1 MSDSSISDF
10 LIKRFGSLTEVQ
22 KQAIPL
28 VHQGKNVLIIA
39 PTGSGKTETA
49 VIPVM
54 HKIKEQNMNGIAA
67 IYITPLRALN
77 RDMLKRLSEYADELG
92 ISISVRHG
100 DTTTSERSL
109 QAKNPPKLL
118 ITTPET
124 LQAILPAKVMGEH
137 LKNVRFVIIDELHE
151 LFDSKRGIQLSV
163 ALERLAE
170 RAGEF
175 QRIGLSATVSDPIQL
190 SHFLCGYRQCDIVD
204 LKYLKSM
211 QFEILY
217 PKPTKGDEQRADEL
231 QLDGSAYARLNE
243 IKKRI
248 ENEKTLIF
256 VNTRSIAEI
265 LGSRLMKVVQGVAV
279 HHGSLSKDV
288 RIQLEDDFK
297 SGRLKAL
304 VATSSLE
311 LGIDIGDVSQV
322 IQYMSPRQVARL
334 VQRTGRSGHS
344 VKGTSKGTVICAD
357 PDDVFESHA
366 LLNLIHHGVLEE
378 QEMCKNA
385 LDVLAHQI
393 AGILM
398 ETEINKKMQTGTYK
412 IVHTVAGNE
421 EPRDEIGITQ
431 LFEIIK
437 RAYPYSTLSADDFLA
452 VIDFMHDKRLLKKTE
467 RNTVHKMSSTR
478 IYYYE
483 NLSTIPSVEKYLVK
497 DTATNKV
504 ISVLDEDF
512 VSFLQVQDSF
522 ITKGLPWRILD
533 IDQDRRIVM
542 VEAAEDINAAI
553 PDWEGEEI
561 PTSFE
566 VSQEVG
572 SIKRR
577 VKELVAETLGKE
589 KIKKMDENK
598 VEEAAAHVAKHVKVH
613 SDAIVDYL
621 DMDLISNHG
630 LEYLPDDNTIL
641 IEGWN
646 EVAVMHVAGGLNANR
661 TLAEVLGHLLSTQ
674 YKSTVK
680 TLVDPYRIAFIF
692 QAKADPAVIK
702 GLLTKLARSQD
713 LDSTLQDV
721 VSRHKLFKYKFIHI
735 GKMFYLFKE
744 APRISDSFIQYF
756 QGSPVYKET
765 LRDVYSSY
773 YDLKHAKEI
782 LNRINQ
788 GSMVIHAVRVQ
799 KLTSVGMRALVRS
812 HGSELIAP
820 IEPTSEIIKAFK
832 AKLLGKSVVLFCTHC
847 GKDWITFIGSLPDQG
862 KIKCPKCGSSMVA
875 LVPGFVNVSD
885 VKKLFTKKKLT
896 KEEKEYK
903 MRLERSAG
911 IISSAGKRGVI
922 ALSSYGV
929 GPTKAASLL
938 SRTYKDENEFFA
950 ALLEAQKT
958 FIRTRRFWEFH

>member
-1 MSDSSISDF
+1 MSNF
-10 LIKRFGSLTEVQ
+10 LIKKFGSLTDIQ

-28 VHQGKNVLIIA
+28 VQQGKNVLIIA

-54 HKIKEQNMNGIAA
+54 EKIKQQNMQGIAA

-77 RDMLKRLSEYADELG
+77 RDMLKRLKEYANELG

-109 QAKNPPKLL
+109 QAKNPPQLL

-124 LQAILPAKVMGEH
+124 LQAILPAKLMGKH
-137 LKNVRFVIIDELHE
+137 LENVKFVIVDELHE
-151 LFDSKRGIQLSV
+151 LFDNKRGIQLSI

-170 RAGEF
+170 RTGEF
-175 QRIGLSATVSDPIQL
+175 QRIGISATVSDPILL
-190 SHFLCGYRQCDIVD
+190 SHFLCGYRQCNIVD

-217 PKPTKGDEQRADEL
+217 PKPTKSDEEKGDEF
-231 QLDGSAYARLNE
+231 QLDGAAYARLNE

-265 LGSRLMKVVQGVAV
+265 LGSRLMKVISGTAV

-334 VQRTGRSGHS
+334 VQRVGRSGHTI
-344 VKGTSKGTVICAD
+344 KGISKGTIICAD

-366 LLNLIHHGVLEE
+366 LLNLIHHGILEKE
-378 QEMCKNA
+378 EMCRNA

-393 AGILM
+393 AGILL
-398 ETEINKKMQTGTYK
+398 EAEHINKSK
-412 IVHTVAGNE
+412 
-421 EPRDEIGITQ
+421 PRSEGKGMNDEIPLSYI
-431 LFEIIK
+431 FDIIK
-437 RAYPYSTLSADDFLA
+437 RAYPYSTLDAEKFLS
-452 VIDFMHDKRLLKKTE
+452 VINFMEDKKLLKKTE
-467 RNTVHKMSSTR
+467 RNTLHKMSSTR
-478 IYYYE
+478 LYYYD

-497 DTATNKV
+497 DTASNKV

-512 VSFLQVQDSF
+512 VSFLEINDSF

-533 IDQDRRIVM
+533 IDQDRKIVL
-542 VEAAEDINAAI
+542 VEPVDDINAAI

-561 PTSFE
+561 PTSYE
-566 VSQEVG
+566 VAQEVG
-572 SIKRR
+572 KIRR
-577 VKELVAETLGKE
+577 
-589 KIKKMDENK
+589 KIKDLVFELSDRKRIDEENISHLSSQIAIHIK
-598 VEEAAAHVAKHVKVH
+598 IH
-613 SDAIVDYL
+613 SDAIMDYL
-621 DMDLISNHG
+621 DSNFISKHG
-630 LEYLPDDNTIL
+630 IENLPDDKTIL
-641 IEGWN
+641 IEAWN
-646 EVAVMHVAGGLNANR
+646 EVAVMHVMGGLKANR
-661 TLAEVLGHLLSTQ
+661 TLAELIGNRLSEKYQ
-674 YKSTVK
+674 STVK

-692 QAKADPAVIK
+692 QRKAEPMLIK
-702 GLLTKLARSQD
+702 SILFEIANEISNSDIDSYLRPILTK
-713 LDSTLQDV
+713 
-721 VSRHKLFKYKFIHI
+721 HKLFKYKFIHI

-744 APRISDSFIQYF
+744 APRIGEKFIEYF
-756 QGSPVYKET
+756 KGTPVYEET

-773 YDLKHAKEI
+773 YDLERTKEI
-782 LNRINQ
+782 LINIKTKAIIVH
-788 GSMVIHAVRVQ
+788 GVSVRQ
-799 KLTSVGMRALVRS
+799 LSSLATRALVRN

-832 AKLLGKSVVLFCTHC
+832 AKLLGKSVVLLCTHC
-847 GKDWITFIGSLPDQG
+847 GKDWITFIGSLPDEG
-862 KIKCPKCGSSMVA
+862 KVKCPKCGSSMVA
-875 LVPGFVNVSD
+875 LVPNFVNIND
-885 VKKLFTKKKLT
+885 AKKLLTKKKLS
-896 KEEKEYK
+896 KEEREYK
-903 MRLERSAG
+903 ERLERSAG

-929 GPTKAASLL
+929 GPTKASSIL
-938 SRTYKDENEFFA
+938 SRKYSSEEEFFA